1 MSDQPDR
8 GQPDDLWGDAPLPE
22 PDPALADWYAR
33 EPAPTMPPE
42 VWARLSAALAAEPA
56 LTVAP
61 ALPVEETVQADATV
75 VSLDE
80 ARERRARRWL
90 PAVGAAAGAVLIGV
104 VALPLVQGGI
114 AAGPAQEA
122 PVTASTGD
130 KAADVTPVVEETP
143 TLLTQPTP
151 SPTAEVTGPSS
162 TPSSPS
168 APPPTLSP
176 QVDQAAARVVLASG
190 TDYTPAALNEQV
202 DGLLQATGYADGAQ
216 IATVQTTPLPTTPP
230 VIGSD
235 GFTAS
240 TEDMSECLAALA
252 ETPLG
257 LPALVV
263 DRARYNGTDA
273 AVVVMVHSILEGATA
288 PEVVLDVFV
297 VGPEC
302 TEEDRAQATWYL
314 HSMP

>member
-1 MSDQPDR
+1 MSDQPD
-8 GQPDDLWGDAPLPE
+8 DIWGDNPLPD
-22 PDPALADWYAR
+22 PDPALAAWYAR

-42 VWARLSAALAAEPA
+42 VWSRLSAALAAEPA
-56 LTVAP
+56 LTATP
-61 ALPVEETVQADATV
+61 ALDEAVPTDATV

-104 VALPLVQGGI
+104 VAVPLVQGGI

-122 PVTASTGD
+122 TVTASTGD

-151 SPTAEVTGPSS
+151 SPTPEVTGPSS
-162 TPSSPS
+162 TPSTPS
-168 APPPTLSP
+168 APAPSLSP

-190 TDYTPAALNEQV
+190 TDYTAGALNEQV